1 MGPLLLLW
9 ILPFLGVQATLA
21 TESFLEQEE
30 EDYDFENVGD
40 MMQNNTVLI
49 NEDGVNVEMTWTEA
63 IEAIKMSEI
72 EKLKETIKDQSNEI
86 HNLKKDKETRH
97 GTLQRQVWKVSL
109 K

>member
-1 MGPLLLLW
+1 MHN
-9 ILPFLGVQATLA
+9 
-21 TESFLEQEE
+21 
-30 EDYDFENVGD
+30 D
-40 MMQNNTVLI
+40 TVVI
-49 NEDGVNVEMTWTEA
+49 YEDGVDIEMTWTEG

-72 EKLKETIKDQSNEI
+72 EKLKETIKDQPNEI